1 MFRRGKRALA
11 MAPVVPLPTGNVA
24 LVDGI
29 QEQAPC
35 VLPTQRTQDATG
47 AVTEA
52 EAADGAEAVPMG
64 WSIRRPDGEIVRAH
78 IATRA
83 EASRM
88 LGSLA
93 AHGAA
98 LPLVV
103 YGPDGKSIG
112 EQLG

>member
-24 LVDGI
+24 LVDGVH
-29 QEQAPC
+29 EDGHWA
-35 VLPTQRTQDATG
+35 LPTQR
-47 AVTEA
+47 A
-52 EAADGAEAVPMG
+52 ENAADSVPEVEDGAEAVPIG

-78 IATRA
+78 IASRA

-103 YGPDGKSIG
+103 HGPDGKSIG

>member
-1 MFRRGKRALA
+1 
-11 MAPVVPLPTGNVA
+11 MAPVVPLPSGNVE
-24 LVDGI
+24 LVTAVQEHGLWTVPAQRAQDDIATSTDGV
-29 QEQAPC
+29 A
-35 VLPTQRTQDATG
+35 G
-47 AVTEA
+47 
-52 EAADGAEAVPMG
+52 ADGASIG
-64 WSIRRPDGEIVRAH
+64 WSIRRPDGVVVRAN

-103 YGPDGKSIG
+103 YGPDGESIG
-112 EQLG
+112 ERLG

>member
-24 LVDGI
+24 LVDGLH
-29 QEQAPC
+29 EDAHWA
-35 VLPTQRTQDATG
+35 LPTQRGQDTG
-47 AVTEA
+47 VDVA
-52 EAADGAEAVPMG
+52 EDADGADGVAIG
-64 WSIRRPDGEIVRAH
+64 WSIRRPDGEVVRAG

-103 YGPDGKSIG
+103 HGPDGKSIG